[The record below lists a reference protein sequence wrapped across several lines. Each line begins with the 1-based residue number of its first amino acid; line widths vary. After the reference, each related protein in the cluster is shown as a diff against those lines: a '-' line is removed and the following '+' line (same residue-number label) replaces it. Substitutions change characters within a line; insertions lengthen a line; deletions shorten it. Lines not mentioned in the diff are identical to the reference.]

1 MVPVILQDTTVARP
15 PAMRTLLR
23 FLWWMIQTDP
33 RHSIL
38 LLVLQFAT
46 GLMPAAS
53 VWIVRALF
61 DRSLEV
67 YEGRLPVAD
76 MLVWVALWAVLTLA
90 DMGIRIWTR
99 TLLRER
105 LKQEMEDRLLT
116 QLQRKA
122 SVLRLETFERADFHD
137 VLRRAQ
143 EAASPGFFLNLI
155 GEINTIIT
163 GTLTAVSV
171 ALVVG
176 LWNPLLLIA
185 IALVSVPPPLVQMFQ
200 GKTTFLLKR
209 EQTQRQR
216 LRAYLERILTDRTAA
231 KEVRVFNLGS
241 TLLGWW
247 EHLYWQVADRLFQ
260 QKRSQASVNALLAA
274 FSLAGLAAGIGWS
287 AWAVANGGLS
297 PGQFAA
303 MMVALQEVRTH
314 VDRVFFRVGYL
325 ANYLLYIAD
334 LFTYLDL
341 GPEEPKDGVRIDGV
355 GEVPIAATGLSFRYP
370 QAEYPAID
378 DISFTIQPGER
389 VALVGANGSG
399 KTTLVKA
406 LLGLFHPTQGKV
418 LYGDVDLNRMDRNG
432 LWDQSAAVFQDYTRF
447 AFSLGENI
455 GLGRTER
462 MGDQAAVERAAHQG
476 GAAPIAEQL
485 PERYHTLLTKEF
497 AGGTELS
504 GGEWQRVAISRG
516 FMRNASLI
524 VLDEPTASLDPQAEA
539 DVFRRFLAMSG
550 ERTTIVVSHRLG
562 SARLCDRILVLKEG
576 RLLENGTH
584 GELLSQEGEYARLW
598 ALQAQ
603 WYGEEEAKL
612 RDTGE

>member
-1 MVPVILQDTTVARP
+1 MVPVALQDAKATRP
-15 PAMRTLLR
+15 PTVRTLLR
-23 FLWWMIQTDP
+23 FLWWMVQTSP
-33 RHSIL
+33 RYSIVL
-38 LLVLQFAT
+38 LAFQFT
-46 GLMPAAS
+46 IGLLPAAL
-53 VWIVRALF
+53 VWIVRELF
-61 DRSLEV
+61 DRSLAV
-67 YEGRLPVAD
+67 YEGNLPVAD
-76 MLVWVALWAVLTLA
+76 MLVWIAPWAVLVFAQQVLGL
-90 DMGIRIWTR
+90 DFFY
-99 TLLRER
+99 LLVER
-105 LKQEMEDRLLT
+105 LKQELEDQLLT

-143 EAASPGFFLNLI
+143 EAATPGFFLNLI
-155 GEINTIIT
+155 GEIHTIIT
-163 GTLTAVSV
+163 GMLIAISV

-185 IALVSVPPPLVQMFQ
+185 IALVSVPPPLAQMLQ

-209 EQTQRQR
+209 EQTQRER
-216 LRAYLERILTDRTAA
+216 LRAYLERILTERAAA

-241 TLLGWW
+241 ALLGWW
-247 EHLYWQVADRLFQ
+247 GYLYWQVADRLFQ

-274 FSLAGLAAGIGWS
+274 FSLTGLAAGIGWS

-314 VDRVFFRVGYL
+314 VDQVFFRSGYL
-325 ANYLLYIAD
+325 ANRLLYIAD

-341 GPEEPKDGVRIDGV
+341 EPEESKDGVPIDSA
-355 GEVPIAATGLSFRYP
+355 GEAPIAANGLSFRYP
-370 QAEYPAID
+370 QAERPAID

-399 KTTLVKA
+399 KTTLVKV
-406 LLGLFHPTQGKV
+406 LLGLFHPTGGKV
-418 LYGDVDLNRMDRNG
+418 LYGDVDLNRADRNG

-455 GLGRTER
+455 GLGRTEQ
-462 MGDQAAVERAAHQG
+462 MGDQAAVEHAAHQG

-485 PERYHTLLTKEF
+485 PEHYHTLLTKEF

-516 FMRNASLI
+516 FMRNAALI

-584 GELLSQEGEYARLW
+584 GELLSQKGEYARLW

-603 WYGEEEAKL
+603 WYGEE
-612 RDTGE
+612 

>member
-38 LLVLQFAT
+38 LLVLQFVT

-90 DMGIRIWTR
+90 DIGIRIWTR

-105 LKQEMEDRLLT
+105 LKQEMEDRLLA

-260 QKRSQASVNALLAA
+260 QRRSQASVNALLAT
-274 FSLAGLAAGIGWS
+274 FSLTGLAAGIGWS

-341 GPEEPKDGVRIDGV
+341 GPEESKDGVPIDNV

-370 QAEYPAID
+370 QAERLAID

-399 KTTLVKA
+399 KTTLVKV

-418 LYGDVDLNRMDRNG
+418 LYSDVDLNRVDRNG

-485 PERYHTLLTKEF
+485 PEHYNTLLTKEF

-516 FMRNASLI
+516 FMRNAALI

-576 RLLENGTH
+576 RLRENGTH

-603 WYGEEEAKL
+603 WYGE
-612 RDTGE
+612 GEGAQ

>member
-1 MVPVILQDTTVARP
+1 MVPVAPQDTKVVRP

-23 FLWWMIQTDP
+23 FLWWMIQTSP
-33 RHSIL
+33 RYSIVL
-38 LLVLQFAT
+38 LAFQFTT
-46 GLMPAAS
+46 GLLPAAL

-61 DRSLEV
+61 DRSLAV
-67 YEGRLPVAD
+67 YEGNLPVAD
-76 MLVWVALWAVLTLA
+76 LLVWIAPWAVLAFAQQALGL
-90 DMGIRIWTR
+90 DLFY
-99 TLLRER
+99 LLVER

-122 SVLRLETFERADFHD
+122 STLRLEIFERADFHD

-155 GEINTIIT
+155 GEIHSIIT
-163 GTLTAVSV
+163 GMLTTVSV

-185 IALVSVPPPLVQMFQ
+185 IALVAVPPPLVQMLQ

-209 EQTQRQR
+209 EQTQRER
-216 LRAYLERILTDRTAA
+216 LRAYLERILTERTAA
-231 KEVRVFNLGS
+231 KEVRVFSLGS

-247 EHLYWQVADRLFQ
+247 EHLYWQVADRLFR

-274 FSLAGLAAGIGWS
+274 FSLTGLAVGIGWS

-303 MMVALQEVRTH
+303 MMVALQEIRTH
-314 VDRVFFRVGYL
+314 VDRVFFRSGYL
-325 ANYLLYIAD
+325 ANRLLYIAD

-341 GPEEPKDGVRIDGV
+341 GPEESKEGEPIDRV
-355 GEVPIAATGLSFRYP
+355 GEVPIAANGLSFRYP
-370 QAEYPAID
+370 QAQRPAID
-378 DISFTIQPGER
+378 GISFTIQPGER

-399 KTTLVKA
+399 KTTLVKV

-418 LYGDVDLNRMDRNG
+418 LYGDVDLNRADRNG

-455 GLGRTER
+455 GLGRTEH

-485 PERYHTLLTKEF
+485 PEHYNTLLTKEF

-516 FMRNASLI
+516 FMRNAALI

-603 WYGEEEAKL
+603 WYGEEQAKL
-612 RDTGE
+612 RDARE

>member
-46 GLMPAAS
+46 GLLPAAS
-53 VWIVRALF
+53 VWVVRVLF

-76 MLVWVALWAVLTLA
+76 MLVWIAVWAVLTLA

-143 EAASPGFFLNLI
+143 EAATPGFFLNLI
-155 GEINTIIT
+155 GEIHTIIT
-163 GTLTAVSV
+163 GMLTAISVS
-171 ALVVG
+171 LVVG

-185 IALVSVPPPLVQMFQ
+185 IALVSVPPPLVQMLQ

-209 EQTQRQR
+209 EQTQRER
-216 LRAYLERILTDRTAA
+216 LRAYLERILTERAAA

-241 TLLGWW
+241 ALLGWW
-247 EHLYWQVADRLFQ
+247 GYLYWQVADRLFQ

-274 FSLAGLAAGIGWS
+274 FSLTGLAAGIGWS

-314 VDRVFFRVGYL
+314 VDRVFFRTGYL

-341 GPEEPKDGVRIDGV
+341 GPEESKAGEPIDRV
-355 GEVPIAATGLSFRYP
+355 GEIPIATTGLSFCYP
-370 QAEYPAID
+370 QAERPAID

-399 KTTLVKA
+399 KTTLVKV
-406 LLGLFHPTQGKV
+406 LLGLFHPTAGKGT
-418 LYGDVDLNRMDRNG
+418 LRRCRSEPGGSERP
-432 LWDQSAAVFQDYTRF
+432 
-447 AFSLGENI
+447 LG
-455 GLGRTER
+455 
-462 MGDQAAVERAAHQG
+462 
-476 GAAPIAEQL
+476 PISRSVPRL
-485 PERYHTLLTKEF
+485 HPFRLF
-497 AGGTELS
+497 S
-504 GGEWQRVAISRG
+504 GGK
-516 FMRNASLI
+516 
-524 VLDEPTASLDPQAEA
+524 
-539 DVFRRFLAMSG
+539 
-550 ERTTIVVSHRLG
+550 HRLG
-562 SARLCDRILVLKEG
+562 THRANGRPSGRRARRAPRRSRPHRRATTG
-576 RLLENGTH
+576 
-584 GELLSQEGEYARLW
+584 
-598 ALQAQ
+598 ALQHPPHQ
-603 WYGEEEAKL
+603 GIC
-612 RDTGE
+612 RRHRTVRR

>member
-1 MVPVILQDTTVARP
+1 MVPVALQDAKAARP
-15 PAMRTLLR
+15 PTMRTLLR
-23 FLWWMIQTDP
+23 FLKWMVQTDP
-33 RHSIL
+33 RYSMV
-38 LLVLQFAT
+38 LLVLQFTT
-46 GLMPAAS
+46 GLLPAAS
-53 VWIVRALF
+53 VWVIRALF
-61 DRSLEV
+61 DRSLAV
-67 YEGRLPVAD
+67 YEGHLPVAD
-76 MLVWVALWAVLTLA
+76 LLVWIALWAVLA
-90 DMGIRIWTR
+90 PVQAVFHFDFFY
-99 TLLRER
+99 LLVER
-105 LKQEMEDRLLT
+105 LKQEMEDRLLA

-143 EAASPGFFLNLI
+143 EAATPGFFLNLI
-155 GEINTIIT
+155 GEIHAIIT

-176 LWNPLLLIA
+176 LWNPLLLVA
-185 IALVSVPPPLVQMFQ
+185 IALVSVPPPLARVLQQ
-200 GKTTFLLKR
+200 KNTFLLKR
-209 EQTQRQR
+209 EQTQRER
-216 LRAYLERILTDRTAA
+216 LRAYLERILTARTAA
-231 KEVRVFNLGS
+231 KEVRVFNLGAA
-241 TLLGWW
+241 LLGWW
-247 EHLYWQVADRLFQ
+247 EHLYWQVANRLFRQ
-260 QKRSQASVNALLAA
+260 HRLQSLVNILLST
-274 FSLAGLAAGIGWS
+274 FSLTGLAIGIGWS
-287 AWAVANGGLS
+287 AWAVAHGGLS

-303 MMVALQEVRTH
+303 MIVALQQVFTH
-314 VDRVFFRVGYL
+314 VDLVFSRFGHL
-325 ANYLLYIAD
+325 ANRLLYIAD

-341 GPEEPKDGVRIDGV
+341 GPEEPKEGEPIDSV
-355 GEVPIAATGLSFRYP
+355 GEHPIAASGLSFRYP
-370 QAEYPAID
+370 QAERPALN

-399 KTTLVKA
+399 KTTLVKV

-418 LYGDVDLNRMDRNG
+418 LYGDIDLTQADRNG
-432 LWDQSAAVFQDYTRF
+432 LWDQAAAVFQDYTRF

-485 PERYHTLLTKEF
+485 PKRYHTLLTKEF

-516 FMRNASLI
+516 FMRNAALI

-539 DVFRRFLAMSG
+539 DVFRRFLALSG

-584 GELLSQEGEYARLW
+584 GQLLSQGGEYARLW

-603 WYGEEEAKL
+603 WYGEEQGT
-612 RDTGE
+612 R

>member
-1 MVPVILQDTTVARP
+1 MVSVKAARP
-15 PAMRTLLR
+15 PSTRTLLR
-23 FLWWMIQTDP
+23 FLRWMIQTSP
-33 RHSIL
+33 RYSIV

-46 GLMPAAS
+46 GLLPAAL
-53 VWIVRALF
+53 VWVVRALF
-61 DRSLEV
+61 DRSLAV
-67 YEGRLPVAD
+67 YEGHLPVAD
-76 MLVWVALWAVLTLA
+76 MLVWIAPWAVLAFAQVVLGW
-90 DMGIRIWTR
+90 D
-99 TLLRER
+99 LLYLLVER
-105 LKQEMEDRLLT
+105 LKQEMEDQLLT

-143 EAASPGFFLNLI
+143 EAATPGFFLNLI
-155 GEINTIIT
+155 GEIHTIIT
-163 GTLTAVSV
+163 GMLTAVSV

-185 IALVSVPPPLVQMFQ
+185 IALVSVPPPLAQMLQ

-209 EQTQRQR
+209 EQTQRER
-216 LRAYLERILTDRTAA
+216 LRAYLERILTERAAA
-231 KEVRVFNLGS
+231 KEVRVFNLGL

-247 EHLYWQVADRLFQ
+247 EHLYWQVADQLFRQ
-260 QKRSQASVNALLAA
+260 RRSQALVNALLAA
-274 FSLAGLAAGIGWS
+274 FSLSGLAIGIGWS
-287 AWAVANGGLS
+287 AWAVAHGGLS

-303 MMVALQEVRTH
+303 MMVALREVRMH
-314 VDRVFFRVGYL
+314 VDLVFFRLGYL
-325 ANYLLYIAD
+325 ANRLLYIAD
-334 LFTYLDL
+334 LFAYLNL
-341 GPEEPKDGVRIDGV
+341 GPEEPTDGGPIDRV
-355 GEVPIAATGLSFRYP
+355 GERPIAASGLSFRYP
-370 QAEYPAID
+370 QAERPAID

-399 KTTLVKA
+399 KTTLVKV

-418 LYGDVDLNRMDRNG
+418 LYGHIDLAQADRDS

-462 MGDQAAVERAAHQG
+462 MGDQAAVERAAHEG

-485 PERYHTLLTKEF
+485 PKHYHTLLTKEF
-497 AGGTELS
+497 ADGTELS

-516 FMRNASLI
+516 FMRNAALT

-576 RLLENGTH
+576 CLLENGTH
-584 GELLSQEGEYARLW
+584 GELLSQKGEYARLW

-603 WYGEEEAKL
+603 WYGEDSAKV
-612 RDTGE
+612 

>member
-1 MVPVILQDTTVARP
+1 M
-15 PAMRTLLR
+15 
-23 FLWWMIQTDP
+23 
-33 RHSIL
+33 
-38 LLVLQFAT
+38 
-46 GLMPAAS
+46 
-53 VWIVRALF
+53 
-61 DRSLEV
+61 
-67 YEGRLPVAD
+67 
-76 MLVWVALWAVLTLA
+76 
-90 DMGIRIWTR
+90 
-99 TLLRER
+99 
-105 LKQEMEDRLLT
+105 
-116 QLQRKA
+116 
-122 SVLRLETFERADFHD
+122 
-137 VLRRAQ
+137 
-143 EAASPGFFLNLI
+143 
-155 GEINTIIT
+155 
-163 GTLTAVSV
+163 
-171 ALVVG
+171 VVG

-185 IALVSVPPPLVQMFQ
+185 IALVSVPPPLAQMLQ

-209 EQTQRQR
+209 EQTQRER
-216 LRAYLERILTDRTAA
+216 LRAYLERILTERAA

-247 EHLYWQVADRLFQ
+247 GYLYWQVADRLFRQ
-260 QKRSQASVNALLAA
+260 RRSQALVNALLAA
-274 FSLAGLAAGIGWS
+274 FSLTGLAAGIG
-287 AWAVANGGLS
+287 WAVANGGLS

-314 VDRVFFRVGYL
+314 VARVFFRSGYL

-341 GPEEPKDGVRIDGV
+341 GPEEPKDGEPIDRV
-355 GEVPIAATGLSFRYP
+355 GERLIAVRSLSFRYP
-370 QAEYPAID
+370 QAERPAID

-389 VALVGANGSG
+389 VALVDANGSG
-399 KTTLVKA
+399 KTTLVKV
-406 LLGLFHPTQGKV
+406 LLGLFHPTEGKV
-418 LYGDVDLNRMDRNG
+418 LYGDIDLNQADRNV
-432 LWDQSAAVFQDYTRF
+432 LWDQSTAVFQDYTRF

-462 MGDQAAVERAAHQG
+462 MGDQAAVEHAAHQG

-516 FMRNASLI
+516 FMRNAALI
-524 VLDEPTASLDPQAEA
+524 VLDEPTASLDPQTEA

-576 RLLENGTH
+576 HLLENGTH
-584 GELLSQEGEYARLW
+584 GELLSQGGEYARLW

-603 WYGEEEAKL
+603 WYGE
-612 RDTGE
+612 

>member
-1 MVPVILQDTTVARP
+1 
-15 PAMRTLLR
+15 MRTFLR
-23 FLWWMIQTDP
+23 FLWWTTQAAP
-33 RHSIL
+33 GYSIV
-38 LLVLQFAT
+38 LLVLQLTT
-46 GLMPAAS
+46 GLLPAAA
-53 VWIVRALF
+53 VWVVRALF
-61 DRSLEV
+61 DSSLAV
-67 YEGRLPVAD
+67 YEGNLPVAD
-76 MLVWVALWAVLTLA
+76 LLVWVAMWAVLAFAQKVFGWELFH
-90 DMGIRIWTR
+90 
-99 TLLRER
+99 LLGER
-105 LKQEMEDRLLT
+105 LKQELEDRLLT

-122 SVLRLETFERADFHD
+122 SVLRLEAFERTDFHD

-143 EAASPGFFLNLI
+143 EAATPGFFLNLI
-155 GEINTIIT
+155 GEIHTIIT

-171 ALVVG
+171 AWVVG

-185 IALVSVPPPLVQMFQ
+185 IAFVSIPLPLVQMLQ

-209 EQTQRQR
+209 EQTQRER
-216 LRAYLERILTDRTAA
+216 LRAYLERILTERAAA
-231 KEVRVFNLGS
+231 KEVRVFSLGS
-241 TLLGWW
+241 ALLGWW
-247 EHLYWQVADRLFQ
+247 EYLYWQVADRLFRQ
-260 QKRSQASVNALLAA
+260 RRSQALVNALLAA

-287 AWAVANGGLS
+287 AWAVAHGGLS
-297 PGQFAA
+297 AGQFAA

-314 VDRVFFRVGYL
+314 VDQVCSRSGHL

-341 GPEEPKDGVRIDGV
+341 GPEESPAGESIERIGAL
-355 GEVPIAATGLSFRYP
+355 PIAANGLSFCYP
-370 QAEYPAID
+370 QAKRPAID

-399 KTTLVKA
+399 KTTLVKV

-418 LYGDVDLNRMDRNG
+418 LYGTVDLTAADRNG
-432 LWDQSAAVFQDYTRF
+432 LWEQSAAVFQDYTRF

-462 MGDQAAVERAAHQG
+462 MSDQAAVARAAHQG
-476 GAAPIAEQL
+476 GAASIAEQL
-485 PERYHTLLTKEF
+485 PEHYRTLLTKEF

-516 FMRNASLI
+516 FMRSAALV

-584 GELLSQEGEYARLW
+584 GQLLSQGGEYARLW

-603 WYGEEEAKL
+603 WYG
-612 RDTGE
+612 T

>member
-1 MVPVILQDTTVARP
+1 MVPVVSQDAKAARP
-15 PAMRTLLR
+15 PTMRTLLR
-23 FLWWMIQTDP
+23 FLKWMIQTDP
-33 RHSIL
+33 RYSIV

-46 GLMPAAS
+46 GLLPAAS
-53 VWIVRALF
+53 VWVVRALF
-61 DRSLEV
+61 DRSLAV
-67 YEGRLPVAD
+67 YEGHLPVTD
-76 MLVWVALWAVLTLA
+76 MLVWIALWVVLALA
-90 DMGIRIWTR
+90 HVVFRLELFS
-99 TLLRER
+99 LLVER

-155 GEINTIIT
+155 GEIHTIIT
-163 GTLTAVSV
+163 GTLTVASV

-185 IALVSVPPPLVQMFQ
+185 IALVSVPPPLARILQE
-200 GKTTFLLKR
+200 KNTFLLKR
-209 EQTQRQR
+209 EQTQRER
-216 LRAYLERILTDRTAA
+216 LRAYLERILTERAAA
-231 KEVRVFNLGS
+231 KEVRVFNLGAA
-241 TLLGWW
+241 LLGWW
-247 EHLYWQVADRLFQ
+247 EHLYWQVADRLFRQ
-260 QKRSQASVNALLAA
+260 RRSQSLVNILLSA

-287 AWAVANGGLS
+287 AWAVAHGGLS

-303 MMVALQEVRTH
+303 MMVALQQVCTH
-314 VDRVFFRVGYL
+314 VDLVFWRFGYL
-325 ANYLLYIAD
+325 GNRLLYIAD

-341 GPEEPKDGVRIDGV
+341 GPEDPKGGEPIDRV
-355 GEVPIAATGLSFRYP
+355 GEVSIAVSSLSFRYP
-370 QAEYPAID
+370 QAERPAID

-389 VALVGANGSG
+389 VTLVGANGSG
-399 KTTLVKA
+399 KTTLVKV
-406 LLGLFHPTQGKV
+406 LLGLFHPTEGKV
-418 LYGDVDLNRMDRNG
+418 LYGDIDLNQADRNV
-432 LWDQSAAVFQDYTRF
+432 LWDQSTAVFQDYTRF

-462 MGDQAAVERAAHQG
+462 MGDQAAVEHAAHQG

-485 PERYHTLLTKEF
+485 PKRYQTLLTKEF
-497 AGGTELS
+497 ASGTELS

-516 FMRNASLI
+516 FMRNAALI

-576 RLLENGTH
+576 HLLENGTH
-584 GELLSQEGEYARLW
+584 GELLSQGGEYARLW

-603 WYGEEEAKL
+603 WYGE
-612 RDTGE
+612 G

>member
-90 DMGIRIWTR
+90 DIGIRIWTR

-105 LKQEMEDRLLT
+105 LKQEMEDRLLA

-122 SVLRLETFERADFHD
+122 SVLRLETFERTDFHD

-176 LWNPLLLIA
+176 LWNPLLLVA

-231 KEVRVFNLGS
+231 KEVRVFNLGA

-314 VDRVFFRVGYL
+314 VDRVFFRIGYL

-341 GPEEPKDGVRIDGV
+341 GSEEPKDGVRINRV
-355 GEVPIAATGLSFRYP
+355 GEVPIAVNSLSFRYP
-370 QAEYPAID
+370 QAERTAID

-399 KTTLVKA
+399 KTTLVKV

-418 LYGDVDLNRMDRNG
+418 LYGDVNLNRVDRNG

-455 GLGRTER
+455 GLGHTER
-462 MGDQAAVERAAHQG
+462 MGDQAAVEHAAHQG
-476 GAAPIAEQL
+476 GAASIAEQL
-485 PERYHTLLTKEF
+485 PERYRTLLTKEF

-584 GELLSQEGEYARLW
+584 GELLSQGGEYARLW

-603 WYGEEEAKL
+603 WYGEEEG
-612 RDTGE
+612 TQ